1 MIAVL
6 ARDFR
11 LSHQALPHHLHA
23 AFQDLRRRL
32 TEQARGH
39 VHDGAAGRRH
49 GKEIH
54 DWPLRH
60 DRAVHVL
67 VARHISEMAPFRGE
81 ESAVPRAGVDILAD
95 MLVDSDDANPVYNYQ
110 PKAPQFNP

>member
-1 MIAVL
+1 M
-6 ARDFR
+6 
-11 LSHQALPHHLHA
+11 
-23 AFQDLRRRL
+23 
-32 TEQARGH
+32 
-39 VHDGAAGRRH
+39 
-49 GKEIH
+49 
-54 DWPLRH
+54 
-60 DRAVHVL
+60 HVL